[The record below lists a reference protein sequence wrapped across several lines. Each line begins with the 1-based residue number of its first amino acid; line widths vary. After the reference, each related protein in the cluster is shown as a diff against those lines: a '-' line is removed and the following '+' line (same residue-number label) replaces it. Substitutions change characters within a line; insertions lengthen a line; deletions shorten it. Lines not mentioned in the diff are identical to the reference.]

1 MPIKNV
7 IQPTIIAVSDTV
19 RLRKFALTLS
29 NFQMALPWYQDI
41 ETVYAVDGIKE
52 PYDMEKLQRM
62 YHYLNERGELYFIE
76 LRTHGTFQPIGD
88 VTFWEF
94 DMPIVIGPIACRRK
108 GIGKSVIEALIDRG
122 KALNYG
128 TLYVGEIYKDN
139 LASQSAFEGAGF
151 VRYKETEKGYQY
163 CLNLEDS

>member
-1 MPIKNV
+1 MASTYDSLKLTPLS
-7 IQPTIIAVSDTV
+7 AWH
-19 RLRKFALTLS
+19 RLWMATLV
-29 NFQMALPWYQDI
+29 
-41 ETVYAVDGIKE
+41 ET
-52 PYDMEKLQRM
+52 
-62 YHYLNERGELYFIE
+62 
-76 LRTHGTFQPIGD
+76 
-88 VTFWEF
+88 
-94 DMPIVIGPIACRRK
+94 
-108 GIGKSVIEALIDRG
+108 LIDRG